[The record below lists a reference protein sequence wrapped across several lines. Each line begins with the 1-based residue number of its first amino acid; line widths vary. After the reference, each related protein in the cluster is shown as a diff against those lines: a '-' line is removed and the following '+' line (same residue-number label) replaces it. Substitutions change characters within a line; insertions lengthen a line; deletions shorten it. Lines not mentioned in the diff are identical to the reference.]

1 MSAWYFARARLRRD
15 LEGRRLAA
23 ALLARD
29 ADATVAAAHRLV
41 WTLFGDGPDRR
52 RDFLWRERTP
62 GGLATTTFYLLSA
75 RPPEDRYEL
84 FELDPPKPFEPRLR
98 PGDRLGFALRVNPVV
113 SRRRP
118 DGRLERHD
126 VVMDA
131 LHRAG
136 IGPGARAAARF
147 EVAAQAGRAWF
158 ETQGER
164 HGFRLVRDAA
174 DQPRLRVD
182 GYDQRVIPRPRAK
195 PVVFSVLDLEGELEV
210 VDPEALVAG
219 VRRGFGKAKA
229 WGCGLML
236 LRRV

>member
-1 MSAWYFARARLRRD
+1 
-15 LEGRRLAA
+15 
-23 ALLARD
+23 
-29 ADATVAAAHRLV
+29 
-41 WTLFGDGPDRR
+41 
-52 RDFLWRERTP
+52 
-62 GGLATTTFYLLSA
+62 
-75 RPPEDRYEL
+75 
-84 FELDPPKPFEPRLR
+84 
-98 PGDRLGFALRVNPVV
+98 
-113 SRRRP
+113 
-118 DGRLERHD
+118 
-126 VVMDA
+126 MDA